1 MAMKRI
7 TASVV
12 AVAATIFLS
21 WAGGAAAQCL
31 GDIKEAGV
39 IRVGNGLMGLKPYV
53 WQEPDGSY
61 QGFEKEILDYV
72 AGKLGVDSEYVVT
85 EWTTLIPGLK
95 NDRWDIIL
103 SGMAKTQERIQGGG
117 IDFSDPYFLIFDRVI
132 VLQDSPIQSIDD
144 LKGKLLA
151 STLGTMDSLVA
162 HSLVDQGI
170 ADSVLDFNTFGEP
183 FLALRNKQA
192 DAVIMDE
199 TTYIA
204 QLEEMPDLRVVG
216 EALFYVPKAE
226 WAEAEETADYRLG
239 GIAVGVRQECTD
251 LKDAVNQALADMAA
265 DGTREE
271 ILRKYN
277 IWSDDQINLMKN

>member
-1 MAMKRI
+1 MNRI
-7 TASVV
+7 TATIAA
-12 AVAATIFLS
+12 AVAAVSLS
-21 WAGGAAAQCL
+21 WGSQASAQCVEE
-31 GDIKEAGV
+31 IQESGV
-39 IRVGNGLMGLKPYV
+39 LRVGVGLMGLKPFI

-61 QGFEKEILDYV
+61 TGFEKEIADYI
-72 AGKLGVDSEYVVT
+72 AGELGVSVEYVVT

-117 IDFSDPYFLIFDRVI
+117 IDFSNPYFLIFDRII
-132 VLQDSPIQSIDD
+132 VTGDSPIQSAED
-144 LKGKLLA
+144 LEGKVLA

-170 ADSVLDFNTFGEP
+170 AASVMDFNTFGEP
-183 FLALRNKQA
+183 FLALRNNQV

-199 TTYIA
+199 TTYLA

-216 EALFYVPKAE
+216 EPLYYIPKAE

-239 GIAVGVRQECTD
+239 GLGIGVRQECTD
-251 LKDAVNQALADMAA
+251 LKAAIDQAIADMTA
-265 DGTREE
+265 DGTREA
-271 ILRKYN
+271 ILRKYD
-277 IWSDDQINLMKN
+277 IWSDNQINLMKN